1 MPIPAENAIEAQFR
15 NPRAP
20 SHNRRRSRLSATDG
34 GLDVYTGC
42 RYDGGVGLSLHLQR
56 LNEAQRQAVCFGERR
71 VGGPFTAPALLV
83 IAGAGTGKTNTL
95 AHRVAQLVIE
105 GVDPARILLLTFTRR
120 AALEMTR
127 RAELVVRDVL
137 RRGGTTSSRAAM
149 RLPWS
154 GTFHS
159 IANRVLRE
167 YALALGIAPEFSILD
182 RGDAAD
188 LIDLL
193 RHERGLSAQK
203 RRFPRKDTCL
213 AIYSQ
218 RVNGARTLEDVLH
231 GDFPWCEEWSAELRG
246 LFRAYVDRKQVNAAL
261 DYDDLLLYWHALM
274 REPGLAAQVGGRF
287 DHVLVDE
294 YQDVNRLQADI
305 VLALKPGGAGIT
317 VVGDDA
323 QAIYSFRAASVGH
336 ILEFPERCEPR
347 ATVIAL
353 ERNYRS
359 GQAVLDAANA
369 LIAGAGRQYRKT
381 LVAARGGGARPRL
394 VTVQDDRRQADY
406 VVQGVLQGREAGI
419 PLRRQAVLFRS
430 SDHSDWLEIELMR
443 ANIPYVKY
451 GGLRFLEAAHVKD
464 LLALLRWADNPRNS
478 LAAFRVLQLPAG
490 MGPANAA
497 RCWQQVAASGFRLQ
511 ELAAFE
517 PPAATADSWPSFAAL
532 MAELADSRTPWL
544 GQVERIRSWYE
555 PQLERLYES
564 AEVRAAD
571 LVMLQ
576 QLAPQ
581 YPSRERFLTE
591 LTLDPPSASGDLAGP
606 PMLDEDYLVLS
617 TVHSAKG
624 QEWDAVYVLNVTDG
638 NFPSE
643 FAAGNADAIDEERR
657 LLYVAMTRA
666 RDELHLIEP
675 LRYFV
680 TQQPRAGD
688 RHVYGARSR
697 FLDAEVLAALDCA
710 GWPAEAQAMVDREA
724 RDAGVRIDVAGR
736 LKALW

>member
-1 MPIPAENAIEAQFR
+1 VT
-15 NPRAP
+15 P
-20 SHNRRRSRLSATDG
+20 SP
-34 GLDVYTGC
+34 
-42 RYDGGVGLSLHLQR
+42 HLQR
-56 LNEAQRQAVCFGERR
+56 LNEAQRQAACFGERR
-71 VGGPFTAPALLV
+71 AGEPFTAPALLV

-105 GVDPARILLLTFTRR
+105 GIHPARILLLTFTRR
-120 AALEMTR
+120 AALEMKR
-127 RAELVVRDVL
+127 RAERIVGEAL
-137 RRGGTTSSRAAM
+137 RQGRPAAV

-159 IANRVLRE
+159 IANRLLRE
-167 YALALGIAPEFSILD
+167 YAQALGIAPDFSVLD

-213 AIYSQ
+213 AIYSH
-218 RVNGARTLEDVLH
+218 RVNGGRALEEVLRES
-231 GDFPWCEEWSAELRG
+231 FPWCEDWVEELRG
-246 LFRAYVDRKQVNAAL
+246 LFREFVDRKQANAAL

-274 REPGLAAQVGGRF
+274 QEPRLAVEVGGRF

-323 QAIYSFRAASVGH
+323 QAIYSFRAASVGN
-336 ILEFPERCEPR
+336 ILEFPDRCEPR
-347 ATVIAL
+347 ASVIAL

-359 GQAVLDAANA
+359 SQPLLDAANA
-369 LIAGAGRQYRKT
+369 VIAGANRQYRKT
-381 LVAARGGGARPRL
+381 LTAARGGGARPRL
-394 VTVQDDRRQADY
+394 VTVQDDRQQANY
-406 VVQGVLQGREAGI
+406 VVQGVLQRREAGTL
-419 PLRRQAVLFRS
+419 LRRQAVLFRS

-464 LLALLRWADNPRNS
+464 LLAVLRLADNPRNG

-497 RCWQQVAASGFRLQ
+497 RCWQQIVDSGFRLA
-511 ELAAFE
+511 ELVAFR
-517 PPAATADSWPSFAAL
+517 PPAAAAEDWPVFASM
-532 MAELADSRTPWL
+532 MAKLADPRTVWA
-544 GQVERIRSWYE
+544 GQIECVRAWYE

-564 AEVRAAD
+564 AGVRAAD
-571 LVMLQ
+571 LDMLE
-576 QLAPQ
+576 QLSPQ
-581 YPSRERFLTE
+581 YGSRERFLTE
-591 LTLDPPSASGDLAGP
+591 LTLDPPCASGELAGSP
-606 PMLDEDYLVLS
+606 LLDEDYLVLS

-643 FAAGNADAIDEERR
+643 FATGSAEAIDEERR

-666 RDELHLIEP
+666 RDELLLIEP
-675 LRYFV
+675 QRYYV
-680 TQQPRAGD
+680 TQQPRTGD

-697 FLDAEVLAALDCA
+697 FLDAAVLDTLDRA
-710 GWPAEAQAMVDREA
+710 GWPEESEATITQQTAP
-724 RDAGVRIDVAGR
+724 AGVRVDVAER

>member
-1 MPIPAENAIEAQFR
+1 MNPA
-15 NPRAP
+15 P
-20 SHNRRRSRLSATDG
+20 
-34 GLDVYTGC
+34 
-42 RYDGGVGLSLHLQR
+42 HLQH
-56 LNEAQRQAVCFGERR
+56 LNEAQRRAACFGERKSGR
-71 VGGPFTAPALLV
+71 PFTAQALLV

-95 AHRVAQLVIE
+95 AHRVAQLIIE

-120 AALEMTR
+120 AAVEMTR
-127 RAELVVRDVL
+127 RAERIADEAL
-137 RRGGTTSSRAAM
+137 RPEGAGRVPSL

-159 IANRVLRE
+159 IANRLLRE
-167 YALALGIAPEFSILD
+167 HALSLGIAPDFSVLD

-193 RHERGLSAQK
+193 RHERGLSSQK

-213 AIYSQ
+213 AIYSH
-218 RVNGARTLEDVLH
+218 RVNGGRELEDVLRE
-231 GDFPWCEEWSAELRG
+231 GYPWCEDWAEELRG
-246 LFRAYVDRKQVNAAL
+246 LFLAFVERKQANAAL

-274 REPGLAAQVGGRF
+274 QEPALAAAVGGRF

-294 YQDVNRLQADI
+294 FQDVNRLQADI
-305 VLALKPGGAGIT
+305 VLALKPGGQGIT

-323 QAIYSFRAASVGH
+323 QAIYSFRAASVEN
-336 ILEFPERCEPR
+336 ILEFPDRCEPR
-347 ATVIAL
+347 AAVIAL
-353 ERNYRS
+353 EQNYRS
-359 GQAVLDAANA
+359 RQPLLDAANA
-369 LIAGAGRQYRKT
+369 VIAGAERQYRKT
-381 LVAARGGGARPRL
+381 LAATRGSGARPRL
-394 VTVQDDRRQADY
+394 VTVQDDRQQADY
-406 VVQGVLQGREAGI
+406 VLQGVLQRREAGTL
-419 PLRRQAVLFRS
+419 LRRQAVLFRS

-464 LLALLRWADNPRNS
+464 LLALLRWADNPRNG

-497 RCWQQVAASGFRLQ
+497 RAWQRIVSADFRL
-511 ELAAFE
+511 EALEDFD
-517 PPAATADSWPSFAAL
+517 PPAAAAETWPAFAAL
-532 MAELADSRTPWL
+532 LARLAEPGCAWP
-544 GQVERIRSWYE
+544 GQVEAARAWYE
-555 PQLERLYES
+555 PELPRLYES
-564 AEVRAAD
+564 AGVRAAD
-571 LVMLQ
+571 LQMLE

-581 YPSRERFLTE
+581 YASRERFLTE
-591 LTLDPPSASGDLAGP
+591 LTLDPPSASGELAGP

-643 FAAGNADAIDEERR
+643 FATASPQGLDEERR

-675 LRYFV
+675 LRYYV
-680 TQQPRAGD
+680 TQQPRSGD

-697 FLDAEVLAALDCA
+697 FLDAAVQDTLECV
-710 GWPAEAQAMVDREA
+710 GWPAEAETPFAPQAAPANPPV
-724 RDAGVRIDVAGR
+724 DVAAR
-736 LKALW
+736 LKSLWS